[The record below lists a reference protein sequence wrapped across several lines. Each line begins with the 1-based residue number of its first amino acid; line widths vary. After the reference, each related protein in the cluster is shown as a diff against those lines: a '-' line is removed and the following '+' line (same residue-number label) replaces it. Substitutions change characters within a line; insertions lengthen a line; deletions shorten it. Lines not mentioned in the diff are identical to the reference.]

1 MTFSSTTL
9 PKKAARLLFCAVL
22 VQSLGAEPKC
32 KNNKYWNDNFATN
45 QMAYSQVIFGAAFLL
60 LLVSNVF
67 SRLCQH
73 LSTNVK
79 FWNWFHGN
87 IQNCSKME
95 LQPGDAFEPLCKNI
109 FFVLCGFD
117 PDQMNT
123 TLLDTMVHHTPAG
136 RCIVNFQWQISLI
149 VTGST
154 NKQFH

>member
-1 MTFSSTTL
+1 MNFQSRPDSFLNHTQFKTIFCRSLSILLDGESSFQMTFSSTTL
-9 PKKAARLLFCAVL
+9 PKRAARLLFCAVF

-95 LQPGDAFEPLCKNI
+95 L
-109 FFVLCGFD
+109 
-117 PDQMNT
+117 
-123 TLLDTMVHHTPAG
+123 
-136 RCIVNFQWQISLI
+136 
-149 VTGST
+149 
-154 NKQFH
+154 